1 MGCVSFPPSSENS
14 KIGHF
19 CLFFGGLHPR
29 ALPGEQDLPSVLD
42 LQLTRS
48 SQSPPTHVSTHADLS
63 RLQQH
68 GAKKGRTQPT
78 FPPRFMPRN
87 PPARK
92 GRLAARAQRPRDAR
106 DPGEEAASFSL
117 TRPGRAKPEVSS
129 LAGIPGVWEA
139 VQEIIPDGFTAA
151 QQITTQLQPAAPGS
165 LCAQGSRRLL
175 SGPTASPS
183 PLSPGWGP
191 ADTPKPVGTDPWS
204 ASACRIT
211 LCNGNAARS

>member
-48 SQSPPTHVSTHADLS
+48 SQSPPTHVSTHTDLS

-68 GAKKGRTQPT
+68 AAKKGRTQPT
-78 FPPRFMPRN
+78 FPPCFMPQN

-106 DPGEEAASFSL
+106 EPGEEAASFSL

-151 QQITTQLQPAAPGS
+151 QQITTQLRPAAPGS

-183 PLSPGWGP
+183 PPSPGWGP

-211 LCNGNAARS
+211 LCNGNTARS